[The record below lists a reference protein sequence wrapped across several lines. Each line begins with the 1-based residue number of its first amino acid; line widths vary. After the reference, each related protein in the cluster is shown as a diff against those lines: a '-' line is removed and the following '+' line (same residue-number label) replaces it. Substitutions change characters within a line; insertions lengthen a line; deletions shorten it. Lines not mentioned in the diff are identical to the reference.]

1 MKLQVNY
8 WKVSSSLSFK
18 SLEYDLLYAAKDVTA
33 ENRKLINWVS
43 LGVCFKKFMFCL
55 YYCHFVF
62 KGLIWCSLFS
72 VLKDYLCKNI
82 N

>member
-1 MKLQVNY
+1 MIIYDMKLQVNY
-8 WKVSSSLSFK
+8 WKVSSSLRFK

-55 YYCHFVF
+55 YYCRIVSFQEF
-62 KGLIWCSLFS
+62 KNL
-72 VLKDYLCKNI
+72 
-82 N
+82 